1 MMERLTFKKKR
12 IRKMMALLCA
22 AAFFLAAMYVPAFS
36 ADTKEKTVKVG
47 YYENEVF
54 QEGAKDGAVK
64 TGYAY
69 EYYRKLSEYTGWKY
83 EYVYGDYTEL
93 YDELVAGKIDFLAG
107 LAWRDERAGIIGYP
121 DLPMGNES
129 YIFVKHKNDEGITT
143 EPSTLSGRKIGV
155 LDSAMVDVL
164 NKYLQKEG
172 LQAEVIKYQSHDALF
187 KDFDDNKFDVLV
199 AEGDGAYWKENS
211 EPLFTFG
218 KSDYYLCVNKKKTG
232 LLKELNEAQ
241 KLLAEDEP
249 NFLNYLQTKYYPM
262 SVSARAFSADEK
274 AWIKNHDTLKVGF
287 LENYL
292 PYSDKDDKGDTTGIV
307 TDMVSKIL
315 KDMGLEN
322 IKVTYKGYEGY
333 EDMIKAVNDGTIDV
347 AFPVGGGLYYSEENG
362 IYQSSAVVSA
372 PTNLVF
378 KGEYTDDTESHFAVN
393 KNNNMQYYYVKTNF
407 PDAEVTQYDSID
419 ECLQAV
425 ISGEA
430 TCTTLNGLRAN
441 DILKNSTYDD
451 LELRQLSQHDDRSF
465 GVKIGNEGLLKLIN
479 RGISIAGSEYGQ
491 NQSYKYIDGLYS
503 YTLKDVIRDHWWM
516 FALLVLAVIGLV
528 FLFLARDA
536 RRSKAQM
543 LEKEEQRKVISD
555 ALIAAE
561 NANRAK
567 TTFLNNMSHDIR
579 TPMNAI
585 VGFTALA
592 ESNIDDKEQ
601 VQDYLGKI
609 SVSSQH
615 LLSLINDVLDM
626 SRIESGKIVL
636 EEDDV
641 HLPDVIN
648 DIRTII
654 QPNIDEK
661 NQDLSVGTAGI
672 VNEDIVTDKMRLNQ
686 ILLNLLSNA
695 MKFTPEGGAIDFS
708 ATEKPSSEE
717 GYTNI
722 EFRVKDNGIGMNEE
736 FKGKIF
742 EAFTRE
748 KSSTVSGI
756 QGTGLGMAITKNI
769 VDMMGGTIKV
779 ISEEGKGS
787 EFIVDIPCR
796 ISDAPKD
803 KEEAPEV
810 KVDLT
815 GKRILLAED
824 NEMNQMI
831 ATAILEGVGCIV
843 EVAGD
848 GTYAVE
854 KIKDQPAGYYDVI
867 LMDIQMPNMD
877 GYQASKE
884 IRALDDPVKANIP
897 IIALTANAFEEDRK
911 VAIEAGMNG
920 HLAKPYDIERM
931 MEMLQSTLTEQ
942 SN

>member
-12 IRKMMALLCA
+12 IRKMLALLCA
-22 AAFFLAAMYVPAFS
+22 AVFFLAAMYVPAFS

-129 YIFVKHKNDEGITT
+129 YLFVKHKNDEDITT

-407 PDAEVTQYDSID
+407 PDAKVTQYDSID

-451 LELRQLSQHDDRSF
+451 LQLRQLSQHDDRSF

-503 YTLKDVIRDHWWM
+503 YTLRDVIRDHWWM

-636 EEDDV
+636 EEEDV

-672 VNEDIVTDKMRLNQ
+672 VNEDIITDKMRLNQ

>member
-1 MMERLTFKKKR
+1 
-12 IRKMMALLCA
+12 
-22 AAFFLAAMYVPAFS
+22 
-36 ADTKEKTVKVG
+36 
-47 YYENEVF
+47 
-54 QEGAKDGAVK
+54 
-64 TGYAY
+64 
-69 EYYRKLSEYTGWKY
+69 
-83 EYVYGDYTEL
+83 
-93 YDELVAGKIDFLAG
+93 
-107 LAWRDERAGIIGYP
+107 
-121 DLPMGNES
+121 
-129 YIFVKHKNDEGITT
+129 
-143 EPSTLSGRKIGV
+143 
-155 LDSAMVDVL
+155 
-164 NKYLQKEG
+164 
-172 LQAEVIKYQSHDALF
+172 
-187 KDFDDNKFDVLV
+187 
-199 AEGDGAYWKENS
+199 
-211 EPLFTFG
+211 
-218 KSDYYLCVNKKKTG
+218 
-232 LLKELNEAQ
+232 
-241 KLLAEDEP
+241 
-249 NFLNYLQTKYYPM
+249 
-262 SVSARAFSADEK
+262 
-274 AWIKNHDTLKVGF
+274 
-287 LENYL
+287 
-292 PYSDKDDKGDTTGIV
+292 
-307 TDMVSKIL
+307 
-315 KDMGLEN
+315 
-322 IKVTYKGYEGY
+322 
-333 EDMIKAVNDGTIDV
+333 
-347 AFPVGGGLYYSEENG
+347 
-362 IYQSSAVVSA
+362 
-372 PTNLVF
+372 
-378 KGEYTDDTESHFAVN
+378 
-393 KNNNMQYYYVKTNF
+393 
-407 PDAEVTQYDSID
+407 
-419 ECLQAV
+419 
-425 ISGEA
+425 
-430 TCTTLNGLRAN
+430 
-441 DILKNSTYDD
+441 
-451 LELRQLSQHDDRSF
+451 
-465 GVKIGNEGLLKLIN
+465 
-479 RGISIAGSEYGQ
+479 
-491 NQSYKYIDGLYS
+491 
-503 YTLKDVIRDHWWM
+503 M
-516 FALLVLAVIGLV
+516 FALLVLAVIRLV

-736 FKGKIF
+736 FKGKIV

>member
-1 MMERLTFKKKR
+1 
-12 IRKMMALLCA
+12 
-22 AAFFLAAMYVPAFS
+22 
-36 ADTKEKTVKVG
+36 
-47 YYENEVF
+47 
-54 QEGAKDGAVK
+54 
-64 TGYAY
+64 
-69 EYYRKLSEYTGWKY
+69 
-83 EYVYGDYTEL
+83 
-93 YDELVAGKIDFLAG
+93 
-107 LAWRDERAGIIGYP
+107 
-121 DLPMGNES
+121 
-129 YIFVKHKNDEGITT
+129 
-143 EPSTLSGRKIGV
+143 
-155 LDSAMVDVL
+155 
-164 NKYLQKEG
+164 
-172 LQAEVIKYQSHDALF
+172 
-187 KDFDDNKFDVLV
+187 
-199 AEGDGAYWKENS
+199 
-211 EPLFTFG
+211 
-218 KSDYYLCVNKKKTG
+218 
-232 LLKELNEAQ
+232 
-241 KLLAEDEP
+241 
-249 NFLNYLQTKYYPM
+249 
-262 SVSARAFSADEK
+262 
-274 AWIKNHDTLKVGF
+274 
-287 LENYL
+287 
-292 PYSDKDDKGDTTGIV
+292 
-307 TDMVSKIL
+307 
-315 KDMGLEN
+315 
-322 IKVTYKGYEGY
+322 
-333 EDMIKAVNDGTIDV
+333 
-347 AFPVGGGLYYSEENG
+347 
-362 IYQSSAVVSA
+362 
-372 PTNLVF
+372 
-378 KGEYTDDTESHFAVN
+378 
-393 KNNNMQYYYVKTNF
+393 
-407 PDAEVTQYDSID
+407 
-419 ECLQAV
+419 
-425 ISGEA
+425 
-430 TCTTLNGLRAN
+430 
-441 DILKNSTYDD
+441 
-451 LELRQLSQHDDRSF
+451 
-465 GVKIGNEGLLKLIN
+465 
-479 RGISIAGSEYGQ
+479 
-491 NQSYKYIDGLYS
+491 
-503 YTLKDVIRDHWWM
+503 
-516 FALLVLAVIGLV
+516 
-528 FLFLARDA
+528 
-536 RRSKAQM
+536 M